1 MIIQILM
8 VVFILFLLA
17 LAYNLWSHLNKKF
30 LIYSPAENSRLQNAM
45 KFTSIL
51 LVIISVIGILI
62 IIFGSKEANFIT
74 LLLGSITAAGF
85 SIYLG
90 NIRG

>member
-8 VVFILFLLA
+8 LVFIVFLLA

-30 LIYSPAENSRLQNAM
+30 LIYSPADNIGLQKSM
-45 KFTSIL
+45 KFTAIL
-51 LVIISVIGILI
+51 LVVISIIGIAILV
-62 IIFGSKEANFIT
+62 FGSKEANFIT
-74 LLLGSITAAGF
+74 LVLGSVTAAGF

>member
-1 MIIQILM
+1 MIIQLLM

-17 LAYNLWSHLNKKF
+17 LAYNLWSHLDKRF
-30 LIYSPAENSRLQNAM
+30 LIYNPGDNVRLQKAM

-51 LVIISVIGILI
+51 LVVISIIGII
-62 IIFGSKEANFIT
+62 ILLFANKEANFIT
-74 LLLGSITAAGF
+74 LVLGSLTAAGF

>member
-1 MIIQILM
+1 MIIQLLM

-30 LIYSPAENSRLQNAM
+30 LIYSPAENSRLQGAM
-45 KFTSIL
+45 KLTSIL
-51 LVIISVIGILI
+51 LVIISVVGVLIL
-62 IIFGSKEANFIT
+62 IFGSKEANFIT
-74 LLLGSITAAGF
+74 LLLGSITAATF

>member
-8 VVFILFLLA
+8 LVFILFLLA
-17 LAYNLWSHLNKKF
+17 LAYNLWSHLDKKF
-30 LIYSPAENSRLQNAM
+30 LIYSPSDNLKLRNVM

-51 LVIISVIGILI
+51 LIVISIIGVLILVL
-62 IIFGSKEANFIT
+62 GSKEANFIT

>member
-8 VVFILFLLA
+8 VVFIMFLLA
-17 LAYNLWSHLNKKF
+17 LAYNLWTHLNKKF
-30 LIYSPAENSRLQNAM
+30 LIYSPANNVRLQNAM
-45 KFTSIL
+45 KFTAIL
-51 LVIISVIGILI
+51 LVIISIIGLIILI
-62 IIFGSKEANFIT
+62 FANKQANFIT
-74 LLLGSITAAGF
+74 LVLGSITAAGF

>member
-1 MIIQILM
+1 MIIQLLM

-30 LIYSPAENSRLQNAM
+30 LIYSPAENSRLQTAM
-45 KFTSIL
+45 KLTSII
-51 LVIISVIGILI
+51 LVIISIIGVLILI
-62 IIFGSKEANFIT
+62 LGSKEANFIT
-74 LLLGSITAAGF
+74 LLLGSITAASF

>member
-8 VVFILFLLA
+8 LVFILFLLA
-17 LAYNLWSHLNKKF
+17 LAYNLWSHLDKKF
-30 LIYSPAENSRLQNAM
+30 LIYSPSDNLKLRNVM

-51 LVIISVIGILI
+51 LIVISIIGVLILVL
-62 IIFGSKEANFIT
+62 GSKEANFIP

>member
-17 LAYNLWSHLNKKF
+17 LAYNLWSHLDKKF
-30 LIYSPAENSRLQNAM
+30 LIYSPGENKRLQNAM
-45 KFTSIL
+45 KFTAIL
-51 LVIISVIGILI
+51 LVVISIVGVLILL
-62 IIFGSKEANFIT
+62 FGSKEANFIT
-74 LLLGSITAAGF
+74 LILGSITAASF

>member
-1 MIIQILM
+1 ML
-8 VVFILFLLA
+8 VFILFLLA
-17 LAYNLWSHLNKKF
+17 LAYNLWSHLDKKF
-30 LIYSPAENSRLQNAM
+30 LIYSPSDNLKLRNVM

-51 LVIISVIGILI
+51 LIIISIIGVLILVL
-62 IIFGSKEANFIT
+62 GSKEANFIT

>member
-1 MIIQILM
+1 MIIKLLM

-30 LIYSPAENSRLQNAM
+30 LIYSPAENSKLQSAM
-45 KFTSIL
+45 KITSIA
-51 LVIISVIGILI
+51 LVIISIIGLII
-62 IIFGSKEANFIT
+62 IIFGTKEANFIT
-74 LLLGSITAAGF
+74 LLLGSITAAAF